1 MKGGRCLVQYSRLQI
16 IVCVDPTPV
25 THTEPT
31 LIDLRIIITLLTL
44 PEYLN
49 VSDMSVRQLWQLAGV
64 HSGGTRLK

>member
-1 MKGGRCLVQYSRLQI
+1 MSGSVFTSVFSRLQI